1 MILGPSLA
9 VSSGQRSSHRMGLR
23 SDRTSKEGN
32 RHRRSAHERRS
43 KRVNGSQRRGNSSL
57 AGPRHRP
64 RGTYCTAV
72 PDGSRDCSIV
82 THVSPR
88 GLLVPSLVF
97 LALRECIWFLGDLLS
112 RAFEFQSS
120 VSSASVISS
129 RRKAKDQAMLLGM
142 DRLGGPVF
150 RLFFSHLM

>member
-1 MILGPSLA
+1 MDPNAGATPLSPALATGLA
-9 VSSGQRSSHRMGLR
+9 VRTALPCPM
-23 SDRTSKEGN
+23 DR
-32 RHRRSAHERRS
+32 
-43 KRVNGSQRRGNSSL
+43 V
-57 AGPRHRP
+57 
-64 RGTYCTAV
+64 
-72 PDGSRDCSIV
+72 DCSIV

-97 LALRECIWFLGDLLS
+97 LALRECICFLGDQLS

-150 RLFFSHLM
+150 RLFFSHLL